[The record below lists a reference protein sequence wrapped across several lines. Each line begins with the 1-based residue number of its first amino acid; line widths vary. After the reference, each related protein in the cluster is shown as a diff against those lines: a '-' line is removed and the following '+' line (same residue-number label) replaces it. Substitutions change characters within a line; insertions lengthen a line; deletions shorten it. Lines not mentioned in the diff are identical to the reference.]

1 MYAVRAENLTKR
13 YGAAL
18 ALEQGEAYGYLGPN
32 GARKT
37 TTIRLLLGLQR
48 PTAGRAE
55 LFGIDAW
62 SDPVRAHRRVAYV
75 AGEPSLWPSLTA
87 GETLEFLARLRG
99 GVDADYRGRLVE
111 RFELDTRKKVR
122 ALSKGNRQEE
132 ANQRVEGVLAQPVG
146 RRRWLGGRVLVALL
160 GVVAISL
167 TAAVFGWAGAASAG
181 ADVSLLRRLDAG
193 ANALP
198 VALLFLGLA
207 VRAYAL
213 APRASRD
220 IAYGALTVALLWHL
234 VGSLTGA
241 PLWLVDVTPFA
252 HAALSFR
259 PAAAAVLARHRSEYG
274 LGRDRV
280 FPAPR
285 PRGSVVQL
293 DDPARGG
300 RKESGHELAHV
311 TAGRR
316 PSSRVVSKTVAWQK
330 ERMSADEP
338 AIDTE
343 RLPIPRERC

>member
-13 YGAAL
+13 YGATL
-18 ALEQGEAYGYLGPN
+18 ALDTLDLAIEQGEAYGYLGPN
-32 GARKT
+32 GAGKT

-87 GETLEFLARLRG
+87 GETLEFLARLHG

-132 ANQRVEGVLAQPVG
+132 ANQRVEVVLAQPVG

-207 VRAYAL
+207 VLAYAL
-213 APRASRD
+213 APRASRA

-241 PLWLVDVTPFA
+241 PLWVVDVTPFA
-252 HAALSFR
+252 HVALVPAQSFR
-259 PAAAAVLARHRSEYG
+259 PAAAAVLAVIGASMALAAIECFQR
-274 LGRDRV
+274 RDL
-280 FPAPR
+280 A
-285 PRGSVVQL
+285 
-293 DDPARGG
+293 AR
-300 RKESGHELAHV
+300 
-311 TAGRR
+311 
-316 PSSRVVSKTVAWQK
+316 
-330 ERMSADEP
+330 
-338 AIDTE
+338 
-343 RLPIPRERC
+343 